1 MGSGRIVLFGATGY
15 TGRLTA
21 EVMARSGLPFILAG
35 RDEVKLATLAED
47 LASTHTVT
55 PTWQVADVSDPSSV
69 SALLHGPDDVLVTT
83 VGPFTRFGSPALHA
97 AITAGVGYIDST
109 GEPPFVREVFTTG
122 DAAARRSGARLLTAF
137 GYDYVPGNLAGALAI
152 RQAVESGNVPT
163 RVDVGYFVTGGF
175 GISSGTKAS
184 AARIFLESS
193 HAFRN
198 GTVVDQR
205 TAQHLRTFTVDGKP
219 WAALS
224 IGGSE
229 HFALPRLAEQLKQV
243 DVYLGWAGKLTPL
256 AQWTSTAL
264 HGVQR
269 LPGVAP
275 ALRSLAQRAV
285 GDATG
290 AGPSEGERSTARSV
304 AVAVA
309 INEFGRPVAEV
320 RVVGPTPYEL
330 TAELLSWGAHMMHAG
345 RAVHAGA
352 LGPADAFGLP
362 ALVDGCAHI
371 GLKQV

>member
-21 EVMARSGLPFILAG
+21 GAMARAGLPFVLAG
-35 RDEVKLATLAED
+35 RDEARLEQLAEE
-47 LASTHTVT
+47 LPAPV
-55 PTWQVADVSDPSSV
+55 PVTWQVADASDPASV
-69 SALLHGPDDVLVTT
+69 RALLHSPDDVLVTT

-97 AITAGVGYIDST
+97 AITAGAGYIDST

-122 DAAARRSGARLLTAF
+122 DEGAQRSGARLLTAF
-137 GYDYVPGNLAGALAI
+137 GYDYVPGNLAGALAL

-184 AARIFLESS
+184 AARIFLENS
-193 HAFRN
+193 HAFRS
-198 GTVVDQR
+198 GAVIDQR
-205 TAQHLRTFTVDGKP
+205 TAHHVRTFTIDGKP
-219 WAALS
+219 WEALS

-229 HFALPRLAEQLKQV
+229 HFTLPRLDVHLEQV
-243 DVYLGWAGKLTPL
+243 DVYLGWAGKFTSL
-256 AQWTSTAL
+256 ARQASSAL
-264 HGVQR
+264 HGIQQI
-269 LPGVAP
+269 PGVAP
-275 ALRSLAQRAV
+275 VLRSIAQRAV

-290 AGPSEGERSTARSV
+290 AGPSADDRSTARSV

-309 INEFGRPVAEV
+309 VNEFGREVSQV

-330 TAELLSWGAHMMHAG
+330 TAELLSWGAAMMHAG
-345 RAVHAGA
+345 KALHTGA
-352 LGPADAFGLP
+352 LGPADAFGLQ

-371 GLKQV
+371 GLTQV

>member
-1 MGSGRIVLFGATGY
+1 MGTGRIVLFGATGY

-21 EVMARSGLPFILAG
+21 GAMARAGLPLVLAG
-35 RDEVKLATLAED
+35 RDGVKLAQLAEA
-47 LASTHTVT
+47 LASPVA
-55 PTWQVADVSDPSSV
+55 PSWQVADVSDPASV
-69 SALLHGPDDVLVTT
+69 RALLQGPDDVLVTT

-97 AITAGVGYIDST
+97 AITAGAAYIDST
-109 GEPPFVREVFTTG
+109 GEPPFIREVFTSA
-122 DAAARRSGARLLTAF
+122 DVAAQRSGARLLTAF

-193 HAFRN
+193 HAFRH
-198 GTVVDQR
+198 GAVIDQR
-205 TAQHLRTFTVDGKP
+205 TAKHLRTFTIDGTA
-219 WAALS
+219 WMGLS

-229 HFALPRLAEQLKQV
+229 HFALPRLQDQLEQV
-243 DVYLGWAGKLTPL
+243 DVYLGWAGKFTPL
-256 AQWTSTAL
+256 AQWASTAL
-264 HGVQR
+264 HGAQHI
-269 LPGVAP
+269 PGVTP

-285 GDATG
+285 GHTTG
-290 AGPSEGERSTARSV
+290 TGPNETERSTSQSV

-309 INEFGRPVAEV
+309 VNEFGREVAEV

-330 TAELLSWGAHMMHAG
+330 TAELLCWGAGMMHAG
-345 RAVHAGA
+345 KALHTGA

-371 GLKQV
+371 GLQQV